1 MTLHTTF
8 TLLRERGACP
18 EGYRTLAKHLG
29 GVERYGANKPIPLL
43 TVLESNGLR
52 DALWCLRAILP
63 GEAAERERIGSAFAC
78 DCAEHVLWVWEKYN
92 PNDRAPH
99 RAIEVRRRFADGQA
113 TREELNTAIDAA
125 EVAVAGAAGAAWA
138 AAAEA
143 AEAAWAAG
151 AEAAAT
157 GAAAAEA
164 AERAWQTERLRYYL
178 GGKQP

>member
-29 GVERYGANKPIPLL
+29 GVRRHGANTPIPLL
-43 TVLESNGLR
+43 TILESNGLR
-52 DALWCLRAILP
+52 DALWCLRATLP
-63 GEAAERERIGSAFAC
+63 GEAAERDRIGSAFAC
-78 DCAEHVLWVWEKYN
+78 DCAEHVLWVWERYS

-99 RAIEVRRRFADGQA
+99 RAIEVRRRYADGKA
-113 TREELNTAIDAA
+113 TREELNTAIE
-125 EVAVAGAAGAAWA
+125 EVAGTAGTAAWA
-138 AAAEA
+138 AAGA
-143 AEAAWAAG
+143 AEAAWATG

-157 GAAAAEA
+157 GAAWAAGEA